1 MRAVVEVGR
10 WPVGESG
17 VAAMFLG
24 RKGSD
29 NWQEDMEKTLH
40 LAMDSE
46 QYDIPDPGLRCYPVI
61 LALERGGGG
70 GSRGRGE
77 GGGRGGGGS
86 LVV

>member
-29 NWQEDMEKTLH
+29 NWQEDKEKILH

-46 QYDIPDPGLRCYPVI
+46 Q
-61 LALERGGGG
+61 
-70 GSRGRGE
+70 
-77 GGGRGGGGS
+77 
-86 LVV
+86 